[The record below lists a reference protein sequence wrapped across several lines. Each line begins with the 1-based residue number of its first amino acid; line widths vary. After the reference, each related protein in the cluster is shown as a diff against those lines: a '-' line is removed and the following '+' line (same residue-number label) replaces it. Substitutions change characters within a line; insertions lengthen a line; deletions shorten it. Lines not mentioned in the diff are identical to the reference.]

1 VTVGETLSHAR
12 RERGLSVDD
21 VAADTRIRA
30 TLIRAIESDDFG
42 LCGGEVYARGHV
54 RSIAKVVGV
63 DSVPLIAEFDAER
76 GVPRV
81 DDVVAAV
88 AAPPTDRAIVARS
101 ERRGPNWTMAMA
113 ATLVIV
119 CAIAGVALLLNRPG
133 GTHNTNAGRTNTAS
147 TNTSTGQTHSHQQP
161 PAVHPPPAIEPVD
174 RATMVVKT
182 LHGETWLSVTTRSGK
197 QLYYGLLANGQQKS
211 FTNRHALTFVI
222 GNAPAVDV
230 VVNGH
235 DIGSPH
241 ATNFVAHG
249 TVAPGAS
256 TVQQA

>member
-12 RERGLSVDD
+12 RDRGLSVDD

-63 DSVPLIAEFDAER
+63 DSAPLIAEFDAAR
-76 GVPRV
+76 GDTRV

-88 AAPPTDRAIVARS
+88 AAQPPDRAIVARS
-101 ERRGPNWTMAMA
+101 ERRGTTWTMAMA
-113 ATLVIV
+113 ATLVVV
-119 CAIAGVALLLNRPG
+119 CAIAGIALLLNRSG
-133 GTHNTNAGRTNTAS
+133 GGHGTNTGRTNTAS
-147 TNTSTGQTHSHQQP
+147 THTSTGQTHTHQQSP
-161 PAVHPPPAIEPVD
+161 PVHRPAIVPVD

-182 LHGETWLSVTTRSGK
+182 LHGETWLSVTTKSGK
-197 QLYYGLLANGQQKS
+197 QLYYGLLAAGQQKVFS
-211 FTNRHALTFVI
+211 NRHALTFVI

-241 ATNFVAHG
+241 AIDFVAHG
-249 TVAPGAS
+249 TVAPGAA
-256 TVQQA
+256 TVRQA

>member
-1 VTVGETLSHAR
+1 M
-12 RERGLSVDD
+12 DD

-30 TLIRAIESDDFG
+30 TLIRAIESDNYG

-63 DSVPLIAEFDAER
+63 DSVPLIAEFDAAR
-76 GVPRV
+76 GETRV

-88 AAPPTDRAIVARS
+88 AAPPPDREIVARS
-101 ERRGPNWTMAMA
+101 ERRGPSWTMAMA
-113 ATLVIV
+113 TVLVLV
-119 CAIAGVALLLNRPG
+119 CAIAGVALLLNRSG
-133 GTHNTNAGRTNTAS
+133 GGHGTNHGRTNAAS
-147 TNTSTGQTHSHQQP
+147 TNPTTGQTHTHQQAP
-161 PAVHPPPAIEPVD
+161 VHRQPAIVSVD

-197 QLYYGLLANGQQKS
+197 QLYYGLLANGQQKVFS
-211 FTNRHALTFVI
+211 NRHALTFVI